1 MVGNQTIFDHFYTE
15 LGHNWIPTTVLRT
28 TSIKEQHL
36 LQPVSKIAQEVT
48 RKMIKG
54 MGKMINNKIK
64 KCETVKKL
72 LETLKGLKLVTK
84 Y

>member
-1 MVGNQTIFDHFYTE
+1 M
-15 LGHNWIPTTVLRT
+15 
-28 TSIKEQHL
+28 

-54 MGKMINNKIK
+54 MGRMINNKIK

-72 LETLKGLKLVTK
+72 LETLKGLKLVNK